1 MDRQTTFFYVSG
13 VIAFTLFFALLL
25 LFTQFL
31 FMNDSAKNFA
41 LKNAEFLSVSIM
53 LNDPKPVSKIQ
64 KKVPEPVQQKVSEPK
79 SEKSLSAPADIS
91 SLFSNVQAKKVVYD
105 KHAPVKQIKDT
116 QISQIQK
123 RIQTTEKRDSD
134 ISKKLESLE
143 LIKMSSREAPSASS
157 AKEVNEYLATIQ
169 NVVYENFFPP
179 VNSEGNSAKIR
190 IWLDANGVLKD
201 FRVLAYSGSSLF
213 NTETDRLS
221 TRLKSITFPK
231 NPDSRAISID
241 IILMAKE

>member
-1 MDRQTTFFYVSG
+1 MDREATFFYVSG
-13 VIAFTLFFALLL
+13 LIAFTLFFGVLI
-25 LFTQFL
+25 LFTQLL
-31 FMNDSAKNFA
+31 FMNDSVKNFA
-41 LKNAEFLSVSIM
+41 LKKAEFLSVSIM
-53 LNDPKPVSKIQ
+53 MNDPKPVSKPLN
-64 KKVPEPVQQKVSEPK
+64 KSPEPVQQKISEPK
-79 SEKSLSAPADIS
+79 PEKNAAAPADIS

-105 KHAPVKQIKDT
+105 KRAPVKQIKDA

-123 RIQTTEKRDSD
+123 RIQTTQKRDSD

-143 LIKMSSREAPSASS
+143 LIKMSSMGTPSAST

-169 NVVYENFFPP
+169 GIVYENFFPP

-190 IWLDANGVLKD
+190 IWLDANGELKN
-201 FRVLAYSGSSLF
+201 FRVLAYSGSTLF

-221 TRLKSITFPK
+221 QRLKPVKFPK
-231 NPDSRAISID
+231 NPDGRALSID

>member
-1 MDRQTTFFYVSG
+1 MLYEVITFFYVSG

-190 IWLDANGVLKD
+190 IWLDANGVLN
-201 FRVLAYSGSSLF
+201 R
-213 NTETDRLS
+213 
-221 TRLKSITFPK
+221 ITSYNVCYTK
-231 NPDSRAISID
+231 LLRID
-241 IILMAKE
+241 ALVPIGRGQRELIIGDLV